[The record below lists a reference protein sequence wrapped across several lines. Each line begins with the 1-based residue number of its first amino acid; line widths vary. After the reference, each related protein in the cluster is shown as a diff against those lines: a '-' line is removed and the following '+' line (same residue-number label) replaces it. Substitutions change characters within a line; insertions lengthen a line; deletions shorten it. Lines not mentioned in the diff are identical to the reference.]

1 MKWKLA
7 LVVPILLLFF
17 CLGVAHVIDPDRFI
31 KRSGI
36 CKGGELLTDWNRL
49 QFQIVG
55 LILAGFSA
63 YLLYVA
69 CRALLF
75 SR

>member
-7 LVVPILLLFF
+7 LVVPLLLLFF
-17 CLGVAHVIDPDRFI
+17 CVGVAHVINPDLFI

-36 CKGGELLTDWNRL
+36 RRGGELLTDWNRL
-49 QFQIVG
+49 QFQIGG
-55 LILAGFSA
+55 LIFAGFSA
-63 YLLYVA
+63 YLLYIV
-69 CRALLF
+69 CRTLLF